1 MNINLTP
8 QYEWIVK
15 GSIGEVFAYKKPGE
29 DPVFIDSEKA
39 VLQCI
44 ETIDAMNKS
53 HKNTQNLLADL
64 SRHL

>member
-1 MNINLTP
+1 MLCSKID
-8 QYEWIVK
+8 YEWIVVDDK
-15 GSIGEVFAYKKPGE
+15 QEPLAYKKPGE

-44 ETIDAMNKS
+44 ETMNAMNRA
-53 HKNTQNLLADL
+53 HKNSQNLLADL

>member
-1 MNINLTP
+1 MDLKP
-8 QYEWIVK
+8 QYEWIIK
-15 GSIGEVFAYKKPGE
+15 GSLEEILAYKKPDE

-44 ETIDAMNKS
+44 EVMNAMKNS